1 MKFKYFIIIF
11 YFSFFC
17 SFSQQKTDV
26 YHLDSVAVFYE
37 RGLKIGILKNDTQ
50 SIFDNGLNLIKTYL
64 NKPEYEEAKKVIIKL
79 NNYKGS
85 KNSFKY
91 YKLLN
96 AEADYDK
103 YQFNYANALKK
114 YLEVLAYVEKQNDK
128 NYLLK
133 IYVDLAEFYRRTADF
148 KLAKVYL
155 NKSNSLLK
163 KHTITDTAQLIKYYG
178 RGAAIYNEASPIDS
192 TILFSKIALGLA
204 IKTNNYYAMGAS
216 YNELGYTYKNTK
228 KFNLSLEN
236 YEKAQAAFHK
246 IGAVREEAS
255 ALQNYIELIE
265 HNDEAL
271 MQRKFTIS
279 KSLELLN
286 LIESKNLEL
295 PKRRIYK
302 SLADDYFFTGDSLNY
317 YRYKSLY
324 LHEWFIEM
332 RKENAVEVKKIQEK
346 YDNEKITNEVKAANL
361 ELIQRNNEIRVKNK
375 QNIIILIALFI
386 FLVLTFYIGYL
397 LIIRNKINRE
407 LYSKTL
413 TQASLIQEIHHRV
426 KNNLQFI
433 NSLINMQIT
442 SNADSSEVLA
452 LKESARR
459 IKSMALAHEMLYND
473 SENQDQTIN
482 IKNYLTELINTI
494 DDMVNTQ
501 HQKIKF
507 KIEVESTLFRTTDA
521 IAVGMI
527 TSELIS
533 NAIKYAFVQENNPSI
548 SLNLKRLD
556 IRQFQLI
563 IKDNGRGLEKKSR
576 ANTLGMRLIDIFSRQ
591 LKGVYEFK
599 NNKGLVFEMK
609 FKTTND
615 AKHQDI
621 NS

>member
-64 NKPEYEEAKKVIIKL
+64 NKPKYEDAKKVIIKL

-265 HNDEAL
+265 HNDDAL
-271 MQRKFTIS
+271 KQRKFTIL

-286 LIESKNLEL
+286 LIYSKNLEL

-302 SLADDYFFTGDSLNY
+302 SLADDYFFSGDSLNHF
-317 YRYKSLY
+317 RYTSLY
-324 LHEWFIEM
+324 LNEWLLET
-332 RKENAVEVKKIQEK
+332 RKENITEVKRIQEK
-346 YDNEKITNEVKAANL
+346 YDNEKIKNEVKAANIML
-361 ELIQRNNEIRVKNK
+361 AQRNNEIRVKNN
-375 QNIIILIALFI
+375 QNLIILIALSV
-386 FLVLTFYIGYL
+386 FLILTLYIGYL
-397 LIIRNKINRE
+397 LNVRNKINKQ
-407 LYSKTL
+407 LYSKTIS
-413 TQASLIQEIHHRV
+413 QASLIQEIHHRV

-442 SNADSSEVLA
+442 GNTSNSEILA

-473 SENQDQTIN
+473 ADNQDQTLD
-482 IKNYLTELINTI
+482 IKSYLTELVNTI
-494 DDMVNTQ
+494 NDMVNTN
-501 HQKIKF
+501 HQKIEFDLSIDKNVF
-507 KIEVESTLFRTTDA
+507 KTSDA
-521 IAVGMI
+521 IALGMI

-533 NAIKYAFVQENNPSI
+533 NAIKYAFKDTTNPKIVIELEESETKEFRYH
-548 SLNLKRLD
+548 L
-556 IRQFQLI
+556 
-563 IKDNGRGLEKKSR
+563 KDNGIGKNTKSST
-576 ANTLGMRLIDIFSRQ
+576 NSLGMRLIDIFARQ
-591 LKGVYEFK
+591 LKGTYEFK
-599 NNKGLVFEMK
+599 NDKGLVFELK
-609 FKTTND
+609 FKNTQN
-615 AKHQDI
+615 AKR
-621 NS
+621 